1 MPTDDTIL
9 VTGAATGIGAA
20 CARLFVER
28 GARVVLGDLPD
39 STVADTARALGAE
52 HVAFDVTVEAEVQS
66 AVEHLT
72 ADGTQITGLLHAAG
86 ITQPMVAPT
95 EIDAELFRRVVD
107 IDLLGTFL
115 VNKHVGARMVSHRG
129 GSIVNIASMAYT
141 ALVRLHAYGPAKAG
155 VVALTGQLAREWG
168 RDGVRVNAIAPG
180 YTETEALRAM
190 IDQGVRNPKWILRLS
205 ALGRITQPS
214 EIATAAWFLLGSDS
228 SAITGHT
235 LHVDSGQEVA
245 GHWAL
250 SVPEEELDP
259 PR

>member
-1 MPTDDTIL
+1 MGEDGAIL

-28 GARVVLGDLPD
+28 GARVVLADLPG
-39 STVADTARALGAE
+39 SVVADTAAALGAP
-52 HVAFDVTVEAEVQS
+52 HVTFDVTEEQQVAD
-66 AVEHLT
+66 AVAGLT
-72 ADGTQITGLLHAAG
+72 ADGTRLGGLLHGAG
-86 ITQPMVAPT
+86 ITQPMVGPDD
-95 EIDAELFRRVVD
+95 IDADLFRRVVD

-115 VNKHVGARMVSHRG
+115 VDKFVGAHMVAHG
-129 GSIVNIASMAYT
+129 GGAIVNIASMSYT

-180 YTETEALRAM
+180 YTETEALRSM

-214 EIATAAWFLLGSDS
+214 EIAAAAWFLLGPDS
-228 SAITGHT
+228 SAVTGHT

-250 SVPEEELDP
+250 SVPEHELDP
-259 PR
+259 A